1 VERVGVRLERAGGEV
16 ILNEEI
22 KQDIILFHLLNS
34 ILSVIYTINRGY
46 KMPYYWYF
54 EYGIH

>member
-22 KQDIILFHLLNS
+22 KQDNMFS
-34 ILSVIYTINRGY
+34 
-46 KMPYYWYF
+46 YF
-54 EYGIH
+54 LIHEVTWI

>member
-22 KQDIILFHLLNS
+22 KQDNIFFLLLDS
-34 ILSVIYTINRGY
+34 
-46 KMPYYWYF
+46 
-54 EYGIH
+54 